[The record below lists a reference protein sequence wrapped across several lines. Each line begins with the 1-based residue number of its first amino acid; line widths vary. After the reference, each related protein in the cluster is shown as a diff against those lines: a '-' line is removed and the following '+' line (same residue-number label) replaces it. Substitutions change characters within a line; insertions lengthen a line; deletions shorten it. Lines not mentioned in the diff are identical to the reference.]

1 MVDTR
6 RNRKRGATSTDTRG
20 SIARGSIAR
29 DPPAR
34 HAVINLAQVGTP
46 AAPGP

>member
-6 RNRKRGATSTDTRG
+6 RNRKRGATSTDTG
-20 SIARGSIAR
+20 GSIAR